1 MMTTTIFNNTSNTPA
16 VINGCG
22 TFDTNSISPT
32 LPLPTNADELHNRL
46 LHVPTNASAGT
57 SNVRNL
63 VQIAK
68 KEIGIAPAS
77 LYRILEGHWIHK
89 LTVLKK
95 LAESAQM
102 SIQDF
107 VECYLKIFARK
118 QN

>member
-1 MMTTTIFNNTSNTPA
+1 MTDSTTVCHTPTTNIGSSASDTSVVPEA
-16 VINGCG
+16 L
-22 TFDTNSISPT
+22 PP
-32 LPLPTNADELHNRL
+32 PLPKNADELHNRL
-46 LHVPTNASAGT
+46 LHLPPNASVGT
-57 SNVRNL
+57 SSVRNL

-77 LYRILEGHWIHK
+77 LYRILEGSWIYK